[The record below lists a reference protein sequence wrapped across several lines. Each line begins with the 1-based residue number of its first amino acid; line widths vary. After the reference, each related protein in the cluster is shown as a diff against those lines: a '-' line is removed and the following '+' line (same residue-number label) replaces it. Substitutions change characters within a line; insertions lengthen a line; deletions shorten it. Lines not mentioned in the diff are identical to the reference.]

1 MKKLFLIPLEPIIGG
16 EGKHILPHPSKTD
29 NIFKYLDIIDLL
41 SSVAQ
46 ISTEI
51 TNQICYLTEISSL
64 RMFQSVSFGSLAH
77 AESLII
83 NRFGV
88 LPRFIT
94 STHFRDEP
102 TACLI
107 SMEQPQICSRGCNS
121 TLSQFSIRGR
131 HMEDMSLG

>member
-51 TNQICYLTEISSL
+51 TNQICYLTENDFPENVPISFIWEPCSC
-64 RMFQSVSFGSLAH
+64 RV
-77 AESLII
+77 I
-83 NRFGV
+83 N
-88 LPRFIT
+88 
-94 STHFRDEP
+94 
-102 TACLI
+102 
-107 SMEQPQICSRGCNS
+107 NK
-121 TLSQFSIRGR
+121 
-131 HMEDMSLG
+131 